1 MHRKIK
7 NLLKDYW
14 ILILAIL
21 VAITAIALNFTLN
34 DIKLKQ
40 SIINNLIIAL
50 GSIMVVTSGIDML
63 KSILK
68 GSYGIDIL
76 AITAILACLAIGQY
90 WAAYVIV
97 LMLSGGEALEILAT
111 KRARKELSRL
121 IKRQP
126 QTAHLLK
133 ANGQVKSIDIDKI
146 KIGDNILVKPSEI
159 VPIDGRLVTKSAELD
174 ESAMTGESIPVIKTK
189 GEKII
194 SGTLNRS
201 TAITIKVTALLKDSY
216 YSRIIKLVKDAE
228 SSQSRFVNMANR
240 YAIPFT
246 LLSYTIAGLAWILSG
261 DATRFAEVLVVSS
274 PCPLILAAPIAF
286 ISGRS
291 IASRYGIIVKDSAAL
306 ELTANAKIFAFDK
319 TGTLTSGK
327 IKVAK
332 VEANHQY
339 TPENVIS
346 FAASAESFSSH
357 VLAVAVTNYAKNKK
371 INTKVTKNAREI
383 PGQGIFANIDNK
395 KCLVGS
401 LDFLKNNKIKDL
413 PLELSGKT
421 NINVAV
427 NGYYAGT
434 LYLDDTIKPN
444 AKNTLKNLLNNG
456 VSKIIMLTGDNHS
469 SAKKTARLLNI
480 TDFYAKQSPLD
491 KVNIVSSLKQSSK
504 DPIIMVGDGINDAP
518 VLAKANV
525 GIALGSM
532 GSTIASESADVV
544 ITSPNINRIAV
555 FQKISQHTINIA
567 RQSII
572 YGIVLCLFLEI
583 LASFGFIPALIGAF
597 FQEVIDVVVIVNALR
612 VHRAKIH
619 LIK

>member
-97 LMLSGGEALEILAT
+97 LMLSGGEALETLAA
-111 KRARKELSRL
+111 KRARKELSKL

-133 ANGQVKSIDIDKI
+133 ANGQVKSIAIDKI

-456 VSKIIMLTGDNHS
+456 VNKIIMLTGDNHS
-469 SAKKTARLLNI
+469 SAKKTAKLLNI
-480 TDFYAKQSPLD
+480 KDFYAKQSPID
-491 KVNIVSSLKQSSK
+491 KVNTVGSIKQSSK
-504 DPIIMVGDGINDAP
+504 DPVVMIGDGINDAP
-518 VLAKANV
+518 VLAKASV

>member
-133 ANGQVKSIDIDKI
+133 ANGQVKSIAIDKI

-371 INTKVTKNAREI
+371 INTKVTKNVREI

-469 SAKKTARLLNI
+469 SAKKTAGLLNI
-480 TDFYAKQSPLD
+480 KDFYAKQSPID
-491 KVNIVSSLKQSSK
+491 KVNTVGSIKQSSK
-504 DPIIMVGDGINDAP
+504 DPVVMIGDGINDAP
-518 VLAKANV
+518 VLAKASV

>member
-97 LMLSGGEALEILAT
+97 LMLSGGEALETLAA
-111 KRARKELSRL
+111 KRARKELSKL

-133 ANGQVKSIDIDKI
+133 ANGQVKSIAIDKI

-469 SAKKTARLLNI
+469 SAKKTAGLLNI

-532 GSTIASESADVV
+532 GSTIANESADVV